1 MKSKK
6 IFSILFIALF
16 LSVSNLAYS
25 IGDEDI
31 SKPPINHAT
40 ILIDQAK
47 TMITYPDFAKEQKL
61 SGFVFLSFSYD
72 NQGDFKV
79 NEMNT
84 NSLELS
90 DYVISELENLK
101 ICPWGKSAQNEYII
115 RFNFKLL

>member
-1 MKSKK
+1 MNSRK
-6 IFSILFIALF
+6 IFSLVLTALFIGFSHA
-16 LSVSNLAYS
+16 AYS
-25 IGDEDI
+25 IGEEEI
-31 SKPPINHAT
+31 SKPAINHAT